1 VCLVLTTKFQYNPVH
16 FLNSSTFQYTFKIP
30 VPFKYIFKL
39 QCAVG
44 TLLKMAAKT
53 KNKLVALD
61 SGQGWWVKATLSF
74 TERTQA
80 TGVQGSVTFVNLLLA
95 VRMPT

>member
-1 VCLVLTTKFQYNPVH
+1 MNKLLKPYMHLKV
-16 FLNSSTFQYTFKIP
+16 
-30 VPFKYIFKL
+30 KL
-39 QCAVG
+39 QLRYLPKRKA
-44 TLLKMAAKT
+44 
-53 KNKLVALD
+53 D